1 MNKFFG
7 KAKWGSPKV
16 GKTTIFTLEDDEV
29 VHCLDVTPKMHAKA
43 LDEGFPMFRMEGAE
57 ARAAAATSR
66 PWKGRQKV
74 YQAARSIIRPGDEVL
89 DYGSGKYLE
98 ARPIV
103 EEAGGRYFAHDP
115 YQGIHGDMNRKYD
128 VVMGSNVL
136 NVQSKARN
144 AEGEYYEALD
154 EMTDL
159 VGRDGVLVVN
169 MPLSGPRADWMTPS
183 RLKADL
189 QERFGSVKQQG
200 EVFIATN
207 RGGAARFR
215 GEDGDAFAAAIDDF
229 VAGKLGDAPIVVGK
243 TPEVLQRLGAK
254 DLPVVIDKS
263 TLRKVLLDK
272 HGIPVDAIKQLPE
285 QLIDPVMVFDS
296 ATVENSLVIMTELQ
310 HEGKTIIAAIHL
322 SRQSGR
328 HVVNDIASIYGKD
341 DDSWFKRQ
349 IDNGLLRYV
358 NKEKSR
364 RWFMTRGLQLPKVRG
379 TSRDSKYTI
388 LFDTDI
394 VKPTEDEVM

>member
-1 MNKFFG
+1 
-7 KAKWGSPKV
+7 
-16 GKTTIFTLEDDEV
+16 
-29 VHCLDVTPKMHAKA
+29 
-43 LDEGFPMFRMEGAE
+43 
-57 ARAAAATSR
+57 
-66 PWKGRQKV
+66 
-74 YQAARSIIRPGDEVL
+74 
-89 DYGSGKYLE
+89 
-98 ARPIV
+98 
-103 EEAGGRYFAHDP
+103 
-115 YQGIHGDMNRKYD
+115 
-128 VVMGSNVL
+128 
-136 NVQSKARN
+136 
-144 AEGEYYEALD
+144 
-154 EMTDL
+154 
-159 VGRDGVLVVN
+159 
-169 MPLSGPRADWMTPS
+169 
-183 RLKADL
+183 
-189 QERFGSVKQQG
+189 
-200 EVFIATN
+200 
-207 RGGAARFR
+207 
-215 GEDGDAFAAAIDDF
+215 
-229 VAGKLGDAPIVVGK
+229 
-243 TPEVLQRLGAK
+243 
-254 DLPVVIDKS
+254 
-263 TLRKVLLDK
+263 LDK